1 MDYNKTFIIAELS
14 ANHNQDYNT
23 AVETIKAIAESG
35 ADAVK
40 IQTYKPDT
48 FSMDVDNEY
57 FGPQKEGLWKGWRP
71 YDLYKRACTP
81 YEWHEGLQK
90 VAKEHGLIFFSSPF
104 DKNGVEFLEKLNV
117 PYYKIASPEITDI
130 PLIKRA
136 AQTQKPVIISTGLAE
151 IEDIELALQTCYDEG
166 NKEVT
171 LLKCTSQYPATIEA
185 ANLNTI
191 PDMKQRFGVKVGVS
205 DHTMGSVVPAV
216 AVSLGAKLVE
226 KHFILDRSMGGPD
239 ADFSMEP
246 QEFQQMVNYVRNAE
260 KAMGKVTYEVS
271 EKDKL
276 SRRSLF
282 VTKDLNK
289 GDVLTEDNI
298 RSVRPGYGLH
308 PKKLNEILGQEL
320 IKNVKKGE
328 PLNKGRIKE

>member
-1 MDYNKTFIIAELS
+1 
-14 ANHNQDYNT
+14 
-23 AVETIKAIAESG
+23 
-35 ADAVK
+35 
-40 IQTYKPDT
+40 
-48 FSMDVDNEY
+48 
-57 FGPQKEGLWKGWRP
+57 
-71 YDLYKRACTP
+71 
-81 YEWHEGLQK
+81 
-90 VAKEHGLIFFSSPF
+90 
-104 DKNGVEFLEKLNV
+104 
-117 PYYKIASPEITDI
+117 
-130 PLIKRA
+130 
-136 AQTQKPVIISTGLAE
+136 
-151 IEDIELALQTCYDEG
+151 
-166 NKEVT
+166 
-171 LLKCTSQYPATIEA
+171 
-185 ANLNTI
+185 
-191 PDMKQRFGVKVGVS
+191 MKQRFGVKVGVS